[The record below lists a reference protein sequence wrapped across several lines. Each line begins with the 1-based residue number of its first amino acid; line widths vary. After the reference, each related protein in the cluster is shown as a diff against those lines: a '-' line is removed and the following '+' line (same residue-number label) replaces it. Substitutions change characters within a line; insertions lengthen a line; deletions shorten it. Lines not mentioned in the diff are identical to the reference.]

1 MIATLPIFPLS
12 GVLLF
17 PGTYLPLHI
26 FEPRYRLMMDYCLEN
41 DNEIGITSYRDS
53 NLIEP
58 VFGWGK
64 IIKRDPFPDGRS
76 NIIVNGMGIAKLV
89 RFKTVEPFIIA
100 SVEKRPNSYQH
111 LHTVEFRT
119 VLLEILNLTKQH
131 LLVSDAGFN
140 SDGSGASAA
149 EDLEK
154 LKKHPF
160 PLDVIASFLRLDM
173 NSKLDIL
180 TCEDDYEKAEKL
192 LFYLKNLITGGP
204 NG

>member
-41 DNEIGITSYRDS
+41 DNEIGITSYLDS

-76 NIIVNGMGIAKLV
+76 NIIISGLGIAKLV

-119 VLLEILNLTKQH
+119 VLLEILNLTRQH
-131 LLVSDAGFN
+131 LLVNYALN
-140 SDGSGASAA
+140 SENASASAA
-149 EDLEK
+149 DDLEK

-160 PLDVIASFLRLDM
+160 PIDVITSFLRLDF

-192 LFYLKNLITGGP
+192 LFYLKNLIKGGP
-204 NG
+204 NA

>member
-1 MIATLPIFPLS
+1 
-12 GVLLF
+12 
-17 PGTYLPLHI
+17 
-26 FEPRYRLMMDYCLEN
+26 MMDYCLEN
-41 DNEIGITSYRDS
+41 DNEIGITNCRDS

-64 IIKRDPFPDGRS
+64 IIKREPFPDGRS
-76 NIIVNGMGIAKLV
+76 NIIISGMGIAKLV

-119 VLLEILNLTKQH
+119 VLLEILKLTRQH
-131 LLVSDAGFN
+131 LLVNEADPN
-140 SDGSGASAA
+140 SDSRSAA

-160 PLDVIASFLRLDM
+160 PLDVIASFLRLDL

-204 NG
+204 NA